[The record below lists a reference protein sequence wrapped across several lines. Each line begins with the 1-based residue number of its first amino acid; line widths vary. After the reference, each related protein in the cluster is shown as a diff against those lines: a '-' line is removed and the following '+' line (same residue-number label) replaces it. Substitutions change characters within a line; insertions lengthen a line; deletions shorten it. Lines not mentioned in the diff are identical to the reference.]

1 MIRKKRNKFGA
12 IKCDQDGIKFDSKA
26 ERKRYNQ
33 LKLLKAAGEITD
45 FALQVPFVYTH
56 EGKKVFKYVSDFV
69 VIHLDGTRTVEDVKG
84 FDRKTGKFRTTAL
97 FNLKKKLIEAQH
109 KIIIKLV

>member
-1 MIRKKRNKFGA
+1 M
-12 IKCDQDGIKFDSKA
+12 
-26 ERKRYNQ
+26 
-33 LKLLKAAGEITD
+33 
-45 FALQVPFVYTH
+45 QVPFIYTH
-56 EGKKVFKYVSDFV
+56 DGKKVFKYVSDFV

-109 KIIIKLV
+109 KIVIKLF